1 MMSERQYVAPISE
14 EAIAAMR
21 RKSAASLPDDPT
33 SAGMKANDIKK
44 RFWSPVLGDTHSLF
58 AELGRV
64 IGEINAALGD
74 QTGISDEQAAAIAEL
89 DRLLVELQEKAALL
103 QEQTETLGADAAELE
118 QKTLELAAAAEALEE
133 RLGTLEREQT
143 VDHRDMTHRDAEG
156 AHPMS
161 AIEGL
166 LEALGVLEDKVA
178 KLLDEP
184 IVIQSFKSSHG
195 TVELGR
201 TVDVTLSWSLSE
213 EAKAQVLD
221 GVALSADAR
230 SKVIE
235 GVTMSAPGTKKWVLE
250 VVGEF
255 DEEVSGS
262 ASVTF
267 ANGIYYG
274 AAAAPEAYDGDFIGG
289 LSHSVLRNSKL
300 SSFTVT
306 ADGEKYIYYCL
317 PVRLGK
323 CVFSY
328 GANEGGVTLV
338 DTVLFENA
346 SGYKEDY
353 YIYRSD
359 ESGLGNT
366 TLGVK

>member
-1 MMSERQYVAPISE
+1 MSEKQYVSPITE
-14 EAIAAMR
+14 AAIAAMR
-21 RKSAASLPDDPT
+21 RKSVLSLPDDP
-33 SAGMKANDIKK
+33 SAAGMKAADIKR
-44 RFWSPVLGDTHSLF
+44 RFWECVLGGDYSVL
-58 AELGRV
+58 AEISRV
-64 IGEINAALGD
+64 IGEINEALSD
-74 QTGISDEQAAAIAEL
+74 QTGITDEQATEIAEL
-89 DRLLVELQEKAALL
+89 VRLLTELQRRAEGLADQTQALEAQAGALEDKTQELTAEAA
-103 QEQTETLGADAAELE
+103 
-118 QKTLELAAAAEALEE
+118 ALEE
-133 RLGTLEREQT
+133 RIGKVEDAETI
-143 VDHRDMTHRDAEG
+143 DHRDMTNRDAEG

-161 AIEGL
+161 AIVGLVEAIEFLEG
-166 LEALGVLEDKVA
+166 AVA
-178 KLLDEP
+178 KLSDVP
-184 IVIQSFKSSHG
+184 IVIKTFKASHG
-195 TVELGR
+195 TVELGS
-201 TVDVTLSWSLSE
+201 TVDVTLTWTLSE
-213 EAKAQVLD
+213 EAKAQTLD
-221 GVALSADAR
+221 GVALGTDER
-230 SKVIE
+230 SKLVE
-235 GVTMSAPGTKKWVLE
+235 GVTMSSPGTKKWVLE

-306 ADGEKYIYYCL
+306 ADGDKYIYYCL

>member
-1 MMSERQYVAPISE
+1 MSENKQYVAPVSE

-21 RKSAASLPDDPT
+21 RKSAASLPDDP
-33 SAGMKANDIKK
+33 SAAGMKANEIRKK
-44 RFWSPVLGDTHSLF
+44 FWAPVLGDTHSLF

-89 DRLLVELQEKAALL
+89 DRLLIELQEKAVLL
-103 QEQTETLGADAAELE
+103 QEQTEALGADAAELE
-118 QKTLELAAAAEALEE
+118 QKTTALQEEAEALEE
-133 RLGTLEREQT
+133 RIGKVEDAETI
-143 VDHRDMTHRDAEG
+143 DHRDMTHRDAAG

-166 LEALGVLEDKVA
+166 VEVIEALEGAVDKLSDV
-178 KLLDEP
+178 P
-184 IVIQSFKSSHG
+184 IVIKSFKCSPG

-201 TVDVTLSWSLSE
+201 TVDVTLTWSLSE

-221 GVALSADAR
+221 GVTLETDVR
-230 SKVIE
+230 SKIIE
-235 GVTMSAPGTKKWVLE
+235 GVTMSAPGTKSWVLE

-274 AAAAPEAYDGDFIGG
+274 AAAAPEAYDSDFIQG
-289 LSHSVLRNSKL
+289 LAGCVLRNSKL
-300 SSFTVT
+300 SAFTVT
-306 ADGEKYIYYCL
+306 ADGDAYIYYCL
-317 PVRLGK
+317 PVRLGT

-338 DTVLFENA
+338 DTVAFTNA
-346 SGYKEDY
+346 SGYEENY